1 MDGIKFVFSIHSG
14 HYRFVE
20 LLLSKGA
27 PVDARNKKGHT
38 SLWLACN
45 GGHLEVIQLLIKHKA
60 DPDSC
65 DVRRTS
71 CLMAAFKK
79 GHVKVVKWL
88 VRRVNQLPSDQE
100 CSRCLSQMGE
110 DKDLLKKCQQCM
122 EIIINAKERQ
132 AAEAN
137 KHANNLLLE
146 LALEQS
152 LVESKKAAAIRK
164 REKRKQKKKD
174 IKKGV
179 EKIYI
184 DDIASFGEHKAQL
197 VSMNSDDLAVR
208 EGSSCYSK
216 LHEMHDILL
225 QFKDDVNGI
234 ISDANPITEIPKM
247 NYLPGSK
254 SDSNSLHTSS
264 DNEIESNGSN
274 SSGNTSENSKRRE
287 DVTTSGKVFTKT
299 AESGISDLDDFSLE
313 KDMFKLS
320 INSGAS
326 INLPNDLHKSSSSSD
341 SKASKNN
348 PKVGNANRRTAVQ
361 TKASTQVHKIKE
373 DDWKEVSR
381 KCKKLN
387 VPGKCIS
394 RIIGRGGCNINAV
407 REFSGAHIDLDKM
420 KHCDDGVITIKGLP
434 EATQLAMKLLVC
446 LIEDPEKDIEQLIPS
461 YKGVSSKAS
470 KHHMTNLCPDISKET
485 IKSTYSS
492 TSASLSPIN
501 SLPKLS
507 IAKSQ
512 ESQDKSHAPG
522 TVSCIDQSPSES
534 NFNIFGPWCVP
545 NNNNYNKVIQ
555 CHNTDRNE
563 DTDDF
568 VSAKVDVCMTGSINS
583 PTPGQYSNEHLK
595 DITSQCKQF
604 VSNSLTSSYD
614 FIGRG
619 EFSPFDNLL
628 SNITETVLQ
637 KKDQKKDFASVA
649 ASCLSNGSSMLSNVF
664 LSSASKMITPEANP
678 ALLAKAPGFRRG
690 NQSQKSAQTIA
701 PPSINLEIPYSASLV
716 ARRLDFGNGVD
727 IGTSSMG
734 VPCISES
741 GMNKTCKPGVIGSGI
756 PSFGNISKKRS
767 YVEDDLK
774 FSAAIG
780 STLNPNAPNFKS
792 VMAHKNYDHSF
803 SFPPLSQP
811 FAPSVNSH
819 MISNMAFESLAG
831 KAPPA
836 FDGHPSSFMFDYGPA
851 NELWKFSSSESTA
864 TQNGSS
870 DFVNNSLKTDSFQF
884 HLGAPNDNY
893 ISGSSFLNG

>member
-1 MDGIKFVFSIHSG
+1 MYSG

-20 LLLSKGA
+20 LLLAKGA

-100 CSRCLSQMGE
+100 CARCLSQIGE

-122 EIIINAKERQ
+122 DIIINAKERQ

-152 LVESKKAAAIRK
+152 LVESKKAAALRK

-174 IKKGV
+174 VKKGID
-179 EKIYI
+179 KIYV
-184 DDIASFGEHKAQL
+184 DDVTSFTEHKAEL
-197 VSMNSDDLAVR
+197 ELMNSDDLALP
-208 EGSSCYSK
+208 EGSLCYSK

-225 QFKDDVNGI
+225 QFKDDVNSI
-234 ISDANPITEIPKM
+234 ISNTNPIKEIHKK
-247 NYLPGSK
+247 NYLSESK
-254 SDSNSLHTSS
+254 SDSNSLHNSS
-264 DNEIESNGSN
+264 DNELESNGSN
-274 SSGNTSENSKRRE
+274 SSGNTSENSKPRE
-287 DVTTSGKVFTKT
+287 DVTTSDKPFTKT

-313 KDMFKLS
+313 NDMFKLS
-320 INSGAS
+320 INSGNS
-326 INLPNDLHKSSSSSD
+326 NNLTNDFHKSSSSSD
-341 SKASKNN
+341 SNASKNN
-348 PKVGNANRRTAVQ
+348 PKVGNANRRTCHAAQ
-361 TKASTQVHKIKE
+361 AKPSAQGHKIKE

-420 KHCDDGVITIKGLP
+420 KHCEDGVITIKGLP

-461 YKGVSSKAS
+461 YKGVSGKAS
-470 KHHMTNLCPDISKET
+470 KPHTTNLCPDVSKE
-485 IKSTYSS
+485 IVKSTHSS
-492 TSASLSPIN
+492 TSIPLSPIN
-501 SLPKLS
+501 SIPKLP

-512 ESQDKSHAPG
+512 ESDDKSRASG
-522 TVSCIDQSPSES
+522 NVLCIGQSPSDS
-534 NFNIFGPWCVP
+534 NFNIFEPWSVP
-545 NNNNYNKVIQ
+545 KSNTSKVIQ
-555 CHNTDRNE
+555 RHITDKSE
-563 DTDDF
+563 DNDDL
-568 VSAKVDVCMTGSINS
+568 VSTTVNVCRTGSLNS
-583 PTPGQYSNEHLK
+583 PTPGQYSNDHLK
-595 DITSQCKQF
+595 DITSQF
-604 VSNSLTSSYD
+604 VSNSLTSSYY

-637 KKDQKKDFASVA
+637 KNKDQKKDFATVA
-649 ASCLSNGSSMLSNVF
+649 ASCLSNGSSMLSNVL
-664 LSSASKMITPEANP
+664 LSSASKMMTPEANP

-690 NQSQKSAQTIA
+690 NQSLKTAQTVA
-701 PPSINLEIPYSASLV
+701 PPSIALEIPYSASLV
-716 ARRLDFGNGVD
+716 ARRLDFGNGAE
-727 IGTSSMG
+727 IGTSPAG
-734 VPCISES
+734 VPGIGES
-741 GMNKTCKPGVIGSGI
+741 GTNKTCKPGVIGSGI
-756 PSFGNISKKRS
+756 PSFGNIPKKRS
-767 YVEDDLK
+767 YIEDDLK

-792 VMAHKNYDHSF
+792 VMSHKNYDHSF

-811 FAPSVNSH
+811 FAPSVKSQT
-819 MISNMAFESLAG
+819 ISNIAFDSLAG

-836 FDGHPSSFMFDYGPA
+836 FDGNPPSFMFDYGPA
-851 NELWKFSSSESTA
+851 NELWKFSSSESA
-864 TQNGSS
+864 AIQNGSS
-870 DFVNNSLKTDSFQF
+870 DFLNKSLKADSSQF
-884 HLGAPNDNY
+884 HLCTPNDNY
-893 ISGSSFLNG
+893 IHGSSFLNG